1 MTVHNFKASLAKS
14 HAYEDA
20 PWWREV
26 YSQAFAGLAAMVNTR
41 DDGWAQRAG
50 IDRVVTLKSGR
61 TFTVDEKV
69 REKDWPDVIL
79 ERWSDTRR
87 QTPGWIQK
95 PLAIDY
101 LAYAFVP
108 SQTCLLFPFPLL
120 QRAWR
125 QNGREW
131 IDLAERDSSGYRV
144 VNAQNEGWV
153 TQSIA
158 VPREDLL
165 SAIRGAMVL
174 SWKAAA

>member
-1 MTVHNFKASLAKS
+1 MTVHNFKESLAKS

-20 PWWREV
+20 PWWHEV
-26 YSQAFAGLAAMVNTR
+26 YSQAFAGMAAMVNTR

-61 TFTVDEKV
+61 TFTIDEKV
-69 REKDWPDVIL
+69 REKDWPDVLL
-79 ERWSDTRR
+79 ERWSDTKR

-101 LAYAFVP
+101 MAYAFIP
-108 SQTCLLFPFPLL
+108 SRTCLLFPFQLL

-125 QNGREW
+125 KNGREW
-131 IDLAERDSSGYRV
+131 IDLAEQDSGGYRV
-144 VNAQNEGWV
+144 VNAENEGWT

-158 VPREDLL
+158 VPREDLF
-165 SAIRGAMVL
+165 SAINGAMVL